1 MDIKASL
8 TQDCLVISISGELDT
23 TTTPELEAVLAQESQ
38 SNPKTYIFDLADM
51 DYISSVGLRVF
62 LANLKKVKGAG
73 GRMLLA
79 GLNEEVQ
86 EVFDMA
92 GFASLFEIPPALA
105 EAKSAAGI

>member
-8 TQDCLVISISGELDT
+8 IQDCLVVSVTGELDT
-23 TTTPELEAVLAQESQ
+23 TTTPELEAILAQESQ
-38 SNPKTYIFDLADM
+38 ANPKSYIFDLADM

-62 LANLKKVKGAG
+62 LANLKKVKAAG
-73 GRMLLA
+73 GRMLLS

-92 GFASLFEIPPALA
+92 GFTTLFEIHPALA

>member
-92 GFASLFEIPPALA
+92 GFASLFEIHPALS

>member
-1 MDIKASL
+1 MDIKASFI
-8 TQDCLVISISGELDT
+8 QDCLVVSISGELDT
-23 TTTPELEAVLAQESQ
+23 TTTPELEAILAQESQ
-38 SNPKTYIFDLADM
+38 ANPKSYIFDLAHM

-62 LANLKKVKGAG
+62 LANLKKVKSAG

-92 GFASLFEIPPALA
+92 GFASLFEIHPALA
-105 EAKSAAGI
+105 EAKSAVGI

>member
-1 MDIKASL
+1 VDIKASL

-92 GFASLFEIPPALA
+92 GFASLFEIHPALA

>member
-92 GFASLFEIPPALA
+92 GFASLFEIHPALA

>member
-8 TQDCLVISISGELDT
+8 IQDCLVVSITGELDT
-23 TTTPELEAVLAQESQ
+23 TTTPELEAILAQESQ
-38 SNPKTYIFDLADM
+38 ANPKSYIFDLADM

-62 LANLKKVKGAG
+62 LANLKKVKAAG
-73 GRMLLA
+73 GRMLLS

-92 GFASLFEIPPALA
+92 GFTSLFEIHPALA